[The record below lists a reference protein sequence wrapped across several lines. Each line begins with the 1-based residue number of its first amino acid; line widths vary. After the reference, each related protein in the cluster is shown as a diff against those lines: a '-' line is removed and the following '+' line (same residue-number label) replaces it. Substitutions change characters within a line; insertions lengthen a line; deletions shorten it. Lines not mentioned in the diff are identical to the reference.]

1 MIQVF
6 INDDKGYL
14 RWASRNPNGFI
25 VNADNDFI
33 SPVYPMMHRASHKA
47 LTTPKNQNYTTRRF
61 FKVCS
66 ETIEELDI
74 WARRERGRTLT
85 SCRTCM

>member
-14 RWASRNPNGFI
+14 RWAARNPNGFI
-25 VNADNDFI
+25 VNADNDFV
-33 SPVYPMMHRASHKA
+33 SLVYPMVHHASHKA

-61 FKVCS
+61 FWWFRNLPAGGGFATRRQRLALS
-66 ETIEELDI
+66 ERQLE
-74 WARRERGRTLT
+74 G
-85 SCRTCM
+85 